1 MEFTMMLPMGGV
13 EGLLGIAGRSGS
25 KEVAMAITRSLSFN
39 GSKGL
44 GITGERALFQVMRK
58 EGMDLGMTV
67 AESESYAKG
76 ISSLIT
82 NEGTMSMRQTQFA
95 FKFARRYPKTV
106 SILQNIQSS
115 KIYTGVKDKAL
126 YLKSLR
132 DSYKNLITEI
142 EDFGYK
148 KLSEGLPNIEQKELA
163 NANRLARKIWS
174 YRNKSY
180 KEVLKESGKN
190 SIPNLNNP
198 NSLSNQTIQNQTKNE
213 IVDEWFDEYDSYMER
228 INQGYN
234 GIDPVRITPFI
245 EWMSSQPIFEEEI
258 TRQKTAEI
266 WKQQMDENNKTY
278 QITSRQSK
286 DWETY
291 GASLKQYNDLPNKQV
306 DGTWKPSFNEWYT
319 KEMKLWNYWKLNGSF
334 PLPIPIPI
342 PIIQPIIQP
351 ITQPNLIQQ
360 PTRQIPRTY
369 THVDRPQH
377 ESMFYSFDHQPQINQ
392 NWLEYGQKQVRTN
405 PSTINNIQLQNFFN
419 GNQQSHEAQQSATPA
434 PIQVHMDTPQQST

>member
-1 MEFTMMLPMGGV
+1 MPVSYTPSQERERYKQMVQKQNDDVGDCLYNGGQNCYVTHENGDRDYYKEDKKGNYYISKQITYATKKETMWEKVGQPAMEFTMMLPMGGV

-142 EDFGYK
+142 EDFGC
-148 KLSEGLPNIEQKELA
+148 
-163 NANRLARKIWS
+163 
-174 YRNKSY
+174 
-180 KEVLKESGKN
+180 
-190 SIPNLNNP
+190 
-198 NSLSNQTIQNQTKNE
+198 
-213 IVDEWFDEYDSYMER
+213 
-228 INQGYN
+228 
-234 GIDPVRITPFI
+234 
-245 EWMSSQPIFEEEI
+245 
-258 TRQKTAEI
+258 
-266 WKQQMDENNKTY
+266 
-278 QITSRQSK
+278 
-286 DWETY
+286 
-291 GASLKQYNDLPNKQV
+291 
-306 DGTWKPSFNEWYT
+306 
-319 KEMKLWNYWKLNGSF
+319 
-334 PLPIPIPI
+334 
-342 PIIQPIIQP
+342 
-351 ITQPNLIQQ
+351 
-360 PTRQIPRTY
+360 
-369 THVDRPQH
+369 
-377 ESMFYSFDHQPQINQ
+377 
-392 NWLEYGQKQVRTN
+392 
-405 PSTINNIQLQNFFN
+405 
-419 GNQQSHEAQQSATPA
+419 
-434 PIQVHMDTPQQST
+434 